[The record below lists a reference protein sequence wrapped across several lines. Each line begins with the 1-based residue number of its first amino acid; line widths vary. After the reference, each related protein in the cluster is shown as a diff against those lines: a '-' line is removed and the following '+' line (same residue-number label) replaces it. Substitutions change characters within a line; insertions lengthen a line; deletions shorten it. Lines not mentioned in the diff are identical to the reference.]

1 MYRSVG
7 PIMPVLLGV
16 ACMEAALG
24 ALSPLIGIQL
34 VRQSVP
40 TELIGVITSAYFV
53 GFLAGTL
60 TAHHVIDRVG
70 HVRAFSALAAVAA
83 NATLLHIVVRH
94 PVAWG
99 VWRAAIGYAIAGM
112 FVIVESW
119 LNDKAT
125 SENRGRIFALYSVVS
140 WGAAGIGPLAL
151 NFGDADGTQL
161 FALVTMTLAC
171 ALLPLAL
178 TTTGNPEIGHR
189 SHFGIRRLYRISPL
203 GVIACFGAGL
213 INTSLWGLLPVYA
226 AKIGIGAPEVSVLLS
241 TSVIGA
247 LLVQIPIGALADRF
261 GRRPLMLSTCLGGV
275 AVALVLA
282 VLGNPSFATLLAL
295 TALLSS
301 FAAPLYA
308 LGVGQTNDYIV
319 RKDFVAASAGLL
331 FAWGLGSSVGPT
343 VAAAVM
349 GPLGPRGLFV
359 FLAGG
364 LGIIAIVVIIRIM
377 RRRALA
383 PIQQSNY
390 VAVPQTQGTYGA
402 PELDPRGAPVAGP
415 VLPPDVI
422 D

>member
-16 ACMEAALG
+16 ACMEVALG
-24 ALSPLIGIQL
+24 ALSPLVGIQL

-40 TELIGVITSAYFV
+40 TELIGLITSAYFA

-83 NATLLHIVVRH
+83 NATLLHIVVRD
-94 PVAWG
+94 PLAWG
-99 VWRAAIGYAIAGM
+99 LWRMAIGYAIAGM
-112 FVIVESW
+112 FVIIESW

-151 NFGDADGTQL
+151 NYGDADGTQL
-161 FALVTMTLAC
+161 FAVITMVLAC

-178 TTTGNPEIGHR
+178 PTTGNPEIGHR
-189 SHFGIRRLYRISPL
+189 SHFGIARLYRISPL
-203 GVIACFGAGL
+203 GVTACFGAGL

-226 AKIGIGAPEVSVLLS
+226 TKSGIGAPEVSLLLS

-247 LLVQIPIGALADRF
+247 LLVQIPIGALSDRF
-261 GRRPLMLSTCLGGV
+261 GRRPLMLATCLGGV
-275 AVALVLA
+275 AVALTVA
-282 VLGNPSFATLLAL
+282 ALGTLSFALLLGL

-319 RKDFVAASAGLL
+319 RQDFVAASAGLL
-331 FAWGLGSSVGPT
+331 FAWGLGSSVGPAL
-343 VAAAVM
+343 AAAVM

-364 LGIIAIVVIIRIM
+364 LGAIAIVVVIRIL
-377 RRRALA
+377 RRRALR
-383 PIQQSNY
+383 PEQQSSF
-390 VAVPQTQGTYGA
+390 VAVPQSQGSYGA

>member
-1 MYRSVG
+1 LYRSVG

-16 ACMEAALG
+16 ACMEVALG
-24 ALSPLIGIQL
+24 ALSPLVGIQL

-40 TELIGVITSAYFV
+40 TELIGLITSAYFA

-83 NATLLHIVVRH
+83 NATLLHIVVRD
-94 PVAWG
+94 PLAWG
-99 VWRAAIGYAIAGM
+99 LWRAAIGYAIAGM
-112 FVIVESW
+112 FVIIESW

-140 WGAAGIGPLAL
+140 WGASGIGPLAL
-151 NFGDADGTQL
+151 NYGDADGTQL
-161 FALVTMTLAC
+161 FALITMILAC

-189 SHFGIRRLYRISPL
+189 SHFGIRRLYNISPL
-203 GVIACFGAGL
+203 GVIACFGSGL
-213 INTSLWGLLPVYA
+213 INTALWGLLPVYA
-226 AKIGIGAPEVSVLLS
+226 TTIGIGAPQVSILLS
-241 TSVIGA
+241 TGVIGA

-261 GRRPLMLSTCLGGV
+261 GRRPLMLTTCLGGV
-275 AVALVLA
+275 AVALVTIA
-282 VLGNPSFATLLAL
+282 LGTPSFLQLLAL

-301 FAAPLYA
+301 FSAPLYA
-308 LGVGQTNDYIV
+308 LGVGQASDYIV
-319 RKDFVAASAGLL
+319 RQDFVAASAGLL
-331 FAWGLGSSVGPT
+331 FAWGLGSSIGPT
-343 VAAAVM
+343 VAAAAM
-349 GPLGPRGLFV
+349 GPLGPRGLFI
-359 FLAGG
+359 FLAAG
-364 LGIIAIVVIIRIM
+364 LGIIALVVIARIL
-377 RRRALA
+377 RRRALT
-383 PIQQSNY
+383 PLQQGNY

>member
-1 MYRSVG
+1 
-7 PIMPVLLGV
+7 MPVLLGV
-16 ACMEAALG
+16 ACMEIALG

-34 VRQSVP
+34 VRRSVP
-40 TELIGVITSAYFV
+40 TELIGLITSAYFV

-70 HVRAFSALAAVAA
+70 HVRAFSALAALAA
-83 NATLLHIVVRH
+83 IATLLHIVVRH
-94 PVAWG
+94 PAAWG
-99 VWRAAIGYAIAGM
+99 VWRTVIGYAIAGM
-112 FVIVESW
+112 FVIIESW

-140 WGAAGIGPLAL
+140 WGAAGLGPLAL
-151 NFGDADGTQL
+151 NYGDADGTQL
-161 FALVTMTLAC
+161 FALITMVLVC
-171 ALLPLAL
+171 ALIPLAL

-226 AKIGIGAPEVSVLLS
+226 AKVGIGAREVSVLLS

-247 LLVQIPIGALADRF
+247 LLVQMPIGALADRF
-261 GRRPLMLSTCLGGV
+261 GRRPLMLVTCLGGV
-275 AVALVLA
+275 AVAVLV
-282 VLGNPSFATLLAL
+282 VLHGEPSFAMLLVL

-308 LGVGQTNDYIV
+308 LGVGQTNDYIQ
-319 RKDFVAASAGLL
+319 RQDFVAASAGLL
-331 FAWGLGSSVGPT
+331 FAWGLGSSIGPAM
-343 VAAAVM
+343 AAAVM
-349 GPLGPRGLFV
+349 GPLGPEGLFI
-359 FLAGG
+359 FLAAG
-364 LGIIAIVVIIRIM
+364 LGVIALVVVARII
-377 RRRALA
+377 RRRALS
-383 PIQQSNY
+383 PVQQSNY

>member
-1 MYRSVG
+1 
-7 PIMPVLLGV
+7 MPVLLGV

-24 ALSPLIGIQL
+24 ALSPLVGIQL

-40 TELIGVITSAYFV
+40 TELIGLITSAYFV

-83 NATLLHIVVRH
+83 VATLLHIVVRH
-94 PVAWG
+94 PAAWG
-99 VWRAAIGYAIAGM
+99 LWRAVIGYAIAGM
-112 FVIVESW
+112 FVIIESW

-140 WGAAGIGPLAL
+140 WGAAGLGPLAL
-151 NFGDADGTQL
+151 NYGDADGTQL
-161 FALVTMTLAC
+161 FALITMVLVC
-171 ALLPLAL
+171 ALIPLAL

-189 SHFGIRRLYRISPL
+189 SHFGIGRLYRISPL
-203 GVIACFGAGL
+203 GVIACFGSGL

-226 AKIGIGAPEVSVLLS
+226 AKVGISAREVSVLLS

-247 LLVQIPIGALADRF
+247 LLVQMPIGALADRF
-261 GRRPLMLSTCLGGV
+261 GRRPLMLVTCLGGV
-275 AVALVLA
+275 AVAVFVALH
-282 VLGNPSFATLLAL
+282 GDPSFALLLVL

-308 LGVGQTNDYIV
+308 LGVGQTNDYIL
-319 RKDFVAASAGLL
+319 RQDFVAASAGLL
-331 FAWGLGSSVGPT
+331 FAWGVGSSIGPAL
-343 VAAAVM
+343 AAAVM

-359 FLAGG
+359 FLAAG
-364 LGIIAIVVIIRIM
+364 LGVIALVVVARIL
-377 RRRALA
+377 RRRALS
-383 PIQQSNY
+383 PVQQSNY

>member
-1 MYRSVG
+1 
-7 PIMPVLLGV
+7 MPVLLGV

-24 ALSPLIGIQL
+24 ALSPLVGIQL

-40 TELIGVITSAYFV
+40 TELIGLITSAYFV

-70 HVRAFSALAAVAA
+70 HVRAFSALAALAA
-83 NATLLHIVVRH
+83 AATLLHIVVRH
-94 PVAWG
+94 PAAWG
-99 VWRAAIGYAIAGM
+99 MWRAVIGYAIAGM
-112 FVIVESW
+112 FVIIESW

-140 WGAAGIGPLAL
+140 WGAAGLGPLAL
-151 NFGDADGTQL
+151 NYGDADGTQL
-161 FALVTMTLAC
+161 FALITMVLVC
-171 ALLPLAL
+171 ALIPLAL

-189 SHFGIRRLYRISPL
+189 SHFGIRRLYRVSPL

-226 AKIGIGAPEVSVLLS
+226 AKVGIGAREVSVLLS

-247 LLVQIPIGALADRF
+247 LLVQMPIGALADRF
-261 GRRPLMLSTCLGGV
+261 GRRPLMLVTCLGGV
-275 AVALVLA
+275 AVAVFVTLH
-282 VLGNPSFATLLAL
+282 GDPSFAMLLVL

-308 LGVGQTNDYIV
+308 LGVGQTNDYIL
-319 RKDFVAASAGLL
+319 RQDFVAASAGLL
-331 FAWGLGSSVGPT
+331 FAWGLGSSIGPAM
-343 VAAAVM
+343 AAAVM
-349 GPLGPRGLFV
+349 GPLGPEGLFV
-359 FLAGG
+359 FLAAG
-364 LGIIAIVVIIRIM
+364 LGVIALVVVARII
-377 RRRALA
+377 RRRALS
-383 PIQQSNY
+383 PVQQSNY

>member
-1 MYRSVG
+1 
-7 PIMPVLLGV
+7 MPVLLGV
-16 ACMEAALG
+16 GCMEAALG
-24 ALSPLIGIQL
+24 ALSPLVGIQL

-40 TELIGVITSAYFV
+40 TELIGLITSAYFV
-53 GFLAGTL
+53 GFLAVTL

-70 HVRAFSALAAVAA
+70 HVRAFSALAALAA
-83 NATLLHIVVRH
+83 IATLLHIVLRH
-94 PVAWG
+94 PAAWG
-99 VWRAAIGYAIAGM
+99 AWRAVIGYAIAGM
-112 FVIVESW
+112 FVIIESW

-140 WGAAGIGPLAL
+140 WGAAGLGPLAL
-151 NFGDADGTQL
+151 NYGDADGTQL
-161 FALVTMTLAC
+161 FALITMVLVC
-171 ALLPLAL
+171 ALIPLAL

-226 AKIGIGAPEVSVLLS
+226 AKVGIGARAVSVLLS

-247 LLVQIPIGALADRF
+247 LLVQMPIGALADRF
-261 GRRPLMLSTCLGGV
+261 GRRPLMLVTCLGGV
-275 AVALVLA
+275 AVAVLVPLH
-282 VLGNPSFATLLAL
+282 GDPSFAMLLVL

-308 LGVGQTNDYIV
+308 LGVGQTNDYIQ
-319 RKDFVAASAGLL
+319 RQDFVAASAGLL
-331 FAWGLGSSVGPT
+331 FAWGLGSSIGPAM
-343 VAAAVM
+343 AAAVM

-359 FLAGG
+359 FLAAG
-364 LGIIAIVVIIRIM
+364 LGVIALVVVARII
-377 RRRALA
+377 RRRALS
-383 PIQQSNY
+383 PVQQSNY

>member
-1 MYRSVG
+1 
-7 PIMPVLLGV
+7 MPVLLGV

-24 ALSPLIGIQL
+24 ALSPLVGIQL
-34 VRQSVP
+34 VRQAVP
-40 TELIGVITSAYFV
+40 TELIGLITSAYFV

-70 HVRAFSALAAVAA
+70 HVRAFSALAALAA
-83 NATLLHIVVRH
+83 VATLLHIVARH
-94 PVAWG
+94 PAAWG
-99 VWRAAIGYAIAGM
+99 LWRAVIGYAIAGM
-112 FVIVESW
+112 FVIIESW

-140 WGAAGIGPLAL
+140 WGAAGLGPLAL
-151 NFGDADGTQL
+151 NYGDADGTQL
-161 FALVTMTLAC
+161 FALITMVLVC
-171 ALLPLAL
+171 ALIPLAL

-203 GVIACFGAGL
+203 GVIACFGSGL

-226 AKIGIGAPEVSVLLS
+226 AKVGIGARGVSVLLS

-247 LLVQIPIGALADRF
+247 LLVQMPIGALADRF
-261 GRRPLMLSTCLGGV
+261 GRRPLMLATCLGGV
-275 AVALVLA
+275 AVAVVVTLQ
-282 VLGNPSFATLLAL
+282 GDPSFAMLLVL

-308 LGVGQTNDYIV
+308 LGVGQTNDYIL
-319 RKDFVAASAGLL
+319 RQDFVAASAGLL
-331 FAWGLGSSVGPT
+331 FAWGLGSSIGPAM
-343 VAAAVM
+343 AAAVM

-359 FLAGG
+359 FLAAG
-364 LGIIAIVVIIRIM
+364 LGVIALVVVARII
-377 RRRALA
+377 RRRALS
-383 PIQQSNY
+383 PVQQSNY